1 VGGTIAKADYILP
14 VATMTTELPIP
25 SDGIELA
32 PNVRVPAWAV
42 RVQFSRSGGP
52 GGQNVNKLN
61 TKADI
66 WVHLDDLA
74 GSLNPRAMA
83 RLEQLAGRRLT
94 NQRELHLTSE
104 TTRSQERNRQEAML
118 RLRELLV
125 AAMKEPKPR
134 RKTKPSRGAKERRL
148 ESKRRR
154 SQVKARRQ
162 GRE

>member
-1 VGGTIAKADYILP
+1 MRDLDLGNGIVVPEQLLRS
-14 VATMTTELPIP
+14 AT
-25 SDGIELA
+25 
-32 PNVRVPAWAV
+32 
-42 RVQFSRSGGP
+42 SRSGGP

-61 TKADI
+61 TKAEI